1 MSRAKHKSNKTKLNN
16 RVNSRKVKVWMMA
29 NASENVCLKWNDFQQ
44 NLTSSFKELRTDRDS
59 TDVTLVCGDDQQVKA
74 HKLILKSCSP
84 FFSNIFTRHSHS
96 HPMIYMRGIK
106 GKDVE
111 AILDFIYHGEANI
124 FQEDLNDFLALAE
137 ELQIKG
143 LIGIQIENEEPIEEK
158 KVLRENHKRAE
169 TKHPLKTKPE
179 AKRVNSENFIKEHN
193 TDSKPLVIT
202 ESHLMIFKN
211 ATKEEVEAKIISLL
225 EKVGDGISNWKCTVC
240 GKIAKIKQNIK
251 THIETHLEGLSYP
264 CNLCGKVS
272 RTSNG
277 LNLHISTYHNKKKG
291 EYEF

>member
-1 MSRAKHKSNKTKLNN
+1 
-16 RVNSRKVKVWMMA
+16 MA
-29 NASENVCLKWNDFQQ
+29 NSSENVSLKWNDFQQ
-44 NLTSSFKELRTDRDS
+44 NLTSSFRELRTDRDF
-59 TDVTLVCGDDQQVKA
+59 TDVTLVCGDDHQVEA

-96 HPMIYMRGIK
+96 HPMIYMRGLK
-106 GKDVE
+106 GKDLE
-111 AILDFIYHGEANI
+111 AIVDFIYHGEANI

-143 LIGIQIENEEPIEEK
+143 LIGTQIENDETVEEQ
-158 KVLRENHKRAE
+158 KVLKQDHKRAE

-179 AKRVNSENFIKEHN
+179 ATRVKSEGFIKEHN
-193 TDSKPLVIT
+193 PNSKPLVKT
-202 ESHLMIFKN
+202 NNHLMISEV
-211 ATKEEVEAKIISLL
+211 ATKEEVEAKIISIM
-225 EKVGDGISNWKCTVC
+225 EKVGDEISNWRCTVC

-251 THIETHLEGLSYP
+251 THIETHLEGLSYA

-277 LNLHISTYHNKKKG
+277 LNLHISTYHNKKNG

>member
-1 MSRAKHKSNKTKLNN
+1 
-16 RVNSRKVKVWMMA
+16 
-29 NASENVCLKWNDFQQ
+29 
-44 NLTSSFKELRTDRDS
+44 
-59 TDVTLVCGDDQQVKA
+59 
-74 HKLILKSCSP
+74 
-84 FFSNIFTRHSHS
+84 
-96 HPMIYMRGIK
+96 MRGLK
-106 GKDVE
+106 GKDLE

-143 LIGIQIENEEPIEEK
+143 LIGTQIENDEPIEEK
-158 KVLRENHKRAE
+158 TVFKENYNRAE
-169 TKHPLKTKPE
+169 TKHPLKTKLE
-179 AKRVNSENFIKEHN
+179 AKGVNSKNFIKEHN
-193 TDSKPLVIT
+193 TDYLDSKPLVIT
-202 ESHLMIFKN
+202 DSHLMISKV
-211 ATKEEVEAKIISLL
+211 ATKEEVEAKIISLV